1 MNIVREGVIECGWM
15 GGVDTELTGY
25 VAAMYLKKYYLN
37 DMDTSL
43 LLEGA
48 IIGLLIAAPVGPIG
62 VLCIKRS
69 LANGPIVGFATG
81 LGAATADACYG
92 AIAAFGLTFVSEFI
106 TGYQTVIQVLGI
118 LFLTYLGVTTFV
130 EAPSLEEKRN
140 ASRTG
145 LLVVYATTAFLTL
158 TNPATIV
165 SFAAIFAGIGITTST
180 SYTGAALLVVGVFT
194 GSALWWLILSNGVG
208 LLRTRVNHNVLV
220 WVNRI
225 SGIVIL
231 GFAIAL
237 SIRLAQQVT

>member
-1 MNIVREGVIECGWM
+1 MC
-15 GGVDTELTGY
+15 
-25 VAAMYLKKYYLN
+25 LKKYYLKA
-37 DMDTSL
+37 MDTSM

-69 LANGPIVGFATG
+69 LANGPIVGFTTG

-106 TGYQTVIQVLGI
+106 TGHQTAIQVLGI
-118 LFLTYLGVTTFV
+118 LFLTYLGVTTFS
-130 EAPSLEEKRN
+130 EAPSLEEQRS
-140 ASRTG
+140 ASGRG
-145 LLVVYATTAFLTL
+145 LLVVYATTVLLTL

-165 SFAAIFAGIGITTST
+165 SFAAIFAGFGITTST
-180 SYTGAALLVVGVFT
+180 SYIGAVLLVAGVFI
-194 GSALWWLILSNGVG
+194 GSAFWWLILSNGVG